1 MTDGRSGQTIRRR
14 RLRAIAVAG
23 VVISCGAATGTAA
36 PRVRQPPD
44 AQWQYQLQ
52 GAVDRSNPARVF
64 DVDGASTPQATVRA
78 LQHDGRYVVCYF
90 SAGTYER
97 FRSDSRRLPASVRG
111 RPVGG
116 FPDERWLDIRRLGAI
131 APVLRA
137 RMQTCARKGFDAV
150 EPDNVDGYQN
160 RTGFPLRRSDALRF
174 TRWLA
179 RTAHGLGLAVGLK
192 NSAGLVSS
200 LAGRFDFA
208 VVEQCLQYDECDRYV
223 PFVRRGKP
231 VYEVEYEG
239 APQTICPAARRLG
252 FNTILK
258 TVDLDAPSRPCPGR
272 A

>member
-1 MTDGRSGQTIRRR
+1 MSRRR
-14 RLRAIAVAG
+14 VSAIGVALLAVA
-23 VVISCGAATGTAA
+23 CGAAMSSAA
-36 PRVRQPPD
+36 PRLRPPPD

-52 GAVDRSNPARVF
+52 GRIDRSNPARVF
-64 DVDGASTPQATVRA
+64 DVDGATTPQATVRA
-78 LQHDGRYVVCYF
+78 LQRTGRYLVCYF
-90 SAGTYER
+90 SAGTSES
-97 FRSDSRRLPASVRG
+97 FRADSRGLPAGVRG
-111 RPVGG
+111 RQVAG
-116 FPDERWLDIRRLGAI
+116 FADERWLDIRRLGAI

-137 RMQTCARKGFDAV
+137 RMRTCARKGFDAV

-174 TRWLA
+174 ADWLA

-208 VVEQCLQYDECDRYV
+208 VVEQCLQYDECDRYR
-223 PFVRRGKP
+223 PFVQRRKP

-239 APQTICPAARRLG
+239 TLQSRCPAARRLG

-258 TVDLDAPSRPCPGR
+258 AVELGAPSRPCPGR
-272 A
+272 G